1 MLSPSKLTKVLNIS
15 YLQVLNI
22 SYLRRYSLL
31 NKLIILQYIII
42 WYSAYS
48 RICTVQKIFDCK
60 KCHTHL
66 VSFIRHHGLFVPYI
80 DTFEGTKV
88 GTFEGIIFDC
98 KKCHTHLLSF
108 IKHHG
113 LFVPW
118 FIFILSDMGE
128 PTIICD
134 IMILGTNRTWS
145 LNWLTITGQCFIF
158 RQRTRKISY
167 ICRIYQISFERTKR
181 R

>member
-48 RICTVQKIFDCK
+48 RICTVQK
-60 KCHTHL
+60 
-66 VSFIRHHGLFVPYI
+66 
-80 DTFEGTKV
+80 
-88 GTFEGIIFDC
+88 IFDC

>member
-88 GTFEGIIFDC
+88 PSKVSFLTVKNVTLTC
-98 KKCHTHLLSF
+98 YRLSNITVYSF
-108 IKHHG
+108 HD
-113 LFVPW
+113 LF
-118 FIFILSDMGE
+118 LS
-128 PTIICD
+128 
-134 IMILGTNRTWS
+134 
-145 LNWLTITGQCFIF
+145 
-158 RQRTRKISY
+158 
-167 ICRIYQISFERTKR
+167 
-181 R
+181 

>member
-22 SYLRRYSLL
+22 SYLRRYIDSLL

-66 VSFIRHHGLFVPYI
+66 
-80 DTFEGTKV
+80 
-88 GTFEGIIFDC
+88 
-98 KKCHTHLLSF
+98 LSF

-118 FIFILSDMGE
+118 FIFILISDMGE